1 MDEKEFSMAEEIQQE
16 SSKKGG
22 GLPLIVIIIA
32 ILLLQALVI
41 IGVYW
46 FFLKPPADPEADKK
60 DKAKKEKVH
69 SDSENPEEEEE
80 EGPKKLGMVIPMKT
94 IVINPQGS
102 PSNYVAMDIGL
113 EIVNAETPDVPPGK
127 ETVKKMEESNY
138 EIAVKDVVQK
148 LVSKYTVEDFQGPG
162 LQDSLKV
169 KFKKEFKQFVPEGI
183 KLKQVHLSYIIQ

>member
-1 MDEKEFSMAEEIQQE
+1 MAEEVQQE
-16 SSKKGG
+16 NNKKGG

-60 DKAKKEKVH
+60 DKHKKEKVH
-69 SDSENPEEEEE
+69 SDGEESEEEEE
-80 EGPKKLGMVIPMKT
+80 CPKKLGMVIPMKT

-113 EIVNAETPDVPPGK
+113 EIINAENPETPPGK

>member
-1 MDEKEFSMAEEIQQE
+1 MAEEVHQE
-16 SSKKGG
+16 KNKKGG

-46 FFLKPPADPEADKK
+46 FFLKPPADPDADKHT
-60 DKAKKEKVH
+60 DKSKKEKVH
-69 SDSENPEEEEE
+69 SDEVSEEDEDA
-80 EGPKKLGMVIPMKT
+80 GPKKLGMVIPLKT

-113 EIVNAETPDVPPGK
+113 EIVNAENPETPPAK
-127 ETVKKMEESNY
+127 EIVKKMEESNY

-148 LVSKYTVEDFQGPG
+148 LVSKYSVEDFQGPG

-183 KLKQVHLSYIIQ
+183 KLKQIHLSYIIQ